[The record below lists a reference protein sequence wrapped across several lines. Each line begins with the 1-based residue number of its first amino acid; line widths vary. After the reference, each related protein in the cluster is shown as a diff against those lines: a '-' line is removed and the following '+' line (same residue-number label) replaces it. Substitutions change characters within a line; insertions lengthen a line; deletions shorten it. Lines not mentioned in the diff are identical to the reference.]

1 MSNENGRDSG
11 KPLTS
16 SSFEKMIRE
25 GEAMDEEKLKMKRV
39 REGFFL
45 LFVESLREADGV
57 SFSLMGLFLQI
68 GNNLFPDDYI
78 DPTFNLSWED
88 LKAEARFNS
97 GAYSFNL
104 PKDF

>member
-1 MSNENGRDSG
+1 MSNENGRGLG

-16 SSFEKMIRE
+16 SSFEKRE
-25 GEAMDEEKLKMKRV
+25 GEAMDEEKLKRL